1 MVNTL
6 RITSVVAVLIASVL
20 LVLVVGPESMLPQ
33 VLAKFAMGGDEEIE
47 RILDAPGVVDRFR
60 ENQGTQN
67 QIRKEATPPLV
78 KQAEVFA
85 GIITPRKPVSPV
97 AKTGSRGGVRRPP
110 VIKPVPTSAKFN
122 LVGTAYSASDP
133 EASFAY
139 IRLAD
144 DTYQWVRKG
153 DEVGH
158 LQVKEIKNCSIICW
172 DGHSDVEMV
181 ADPAP
186 ETGSVLEASGASAA
200 QSGVPIA
207 PAKPAEGRITG
218 PPVPRPWAPGRPAA
232 AANPNLRAKDRE
244 RMEELVG
251 RIRESAGAG
260 AAASPEDRAAMMKK
274 LMAEFKSSRV
284 GAEEAESV
292 EDLGRELNE
301 SQQTPPSSTPG
312 GKRTHLRKKLTI
324 PTAPKK

>member
-20 LVLVVGPESMLPQ
+20 LVLVVGPKSWLPEA
-33 VLAKFAMGGDEEIE
+33 LAKFAIGGDDEIG
-47 RILDAPGVVDRFR
+47 RILDAPGVVARLR
-60 ENQGTQN
+60 ESQGTQS
-67 QIRKEATPPLV
+67 QTRKEAMPPLV

-85 GIITPRKPVSPV
+85 GILTPPKPVTP
-97 AKTGSRGGVRRPP
+97 AGKTGTRVPSRRAP
-110 VIKPVPTSAKFN
+110 VIKPGPTSAKFN

-133 EASFAY
+133 EACFAY

-181 ADPAP
+181 ADPTP
-186 ETGSVLEASGASAA
+186 ETASLLETSGASAA
-200 QSGVPIA
+200 QSEVHAA
-207 PAKPAEGRITG
+207 PARSGDGRITG
-218 PPVPRPWAPGRPAA
+218 PPVPRPWTPGRSAA
-232 AANPNLRAKDRE
+232 KPNPNVRAKDRD
-244 RMEELVG
+244 RMEELVS
-251 RIRESAGAG
+251 RLRESAGAG
-260 AAASPEDRAAMMKK
+260 AAASPKDRAAMMKK

-301 SQQTPPSSTPG
+301 SQRTPTSSE
-312 GKRTHLRKKLTI
+312 KRTNLRKKLSI
-324 PTAPKK
+324 PTTPKK

>member
-6 RITSVVAVLIASVL
+6 RITSVVAVLVASVL
-20 LVLVVGPESMLPQ
+20 LVLVVGPKSLLPD
-33 VLAKFAMGGDEEIE
+33 VLARFAMGSDEEIG
-47 RILDAPGVVDRFR
+47 RILDAPGVVERFR
-60 ENQGTQN
+60 ENQGDRN

-85 GIITPRKPVSPV
+85 GIISPSKPVTPA
-97 AKTGSRGGVRRPP
+97 AKADTRGGVRRAP

-158 LQVKEIKNCSIICW
+158 LRVKEIKNCSIICW

-181 ADPAP
+181 AEPMP
-186 ETGSVLEASGASAA
+186 ETANALEASGASAA
-200 QSGVPIA
+200 QSDVHIA
-207 PAKPAEGRITG
+207 PAQPADGRITG
-218 PPVPRPWAPGRPAA
+218 PPVPRPWAPSRPAA
-232 AANPNLRAKDRE
+232 APNPNLRAEDRD

-251 RIRESAGAG
+251 RIRESASAG
-260 AAASPEDRAAMMKK
+260 TAASPEDRAAMMKK

-301 SQQTPPSSTPG
+301 SQQAPPSSTPG
-312 GKRTHLRKKLTI
+312 GKRTDLRRKLTI
-324 PTAPKK
+324 PTAPRK